1 MLLKRLKVLILI
13 FCLLSAGLLI
23 LSFLALHRVNSLMA
37 PVSATMD
44 SQVIEV
50 DIPLRSTTAQIAAIL
65 KEEGLIKN
73 EMVFRLYSR
82 FRGYD
87 QKLQAGRHL
96 LSPDMALEELLTNLQ
111 QGVVYK
117 EGIRFTIPEGFNLEQ
132 IAARLESEGLFEKE
146 AFLQACLN
154 YPREN
159 TFDFLQ
165 EVPLDVKY
173 TLEGYLFPDTFEV
186 RGDITPKETIEIM
199 LRRFDNVFTENFRHR
214 AEELGLSIHEVVTL
228 ASIVEKES
236 RADEERPVIAA
247 VFLNRLRSPSMP
259 LLQSCA
265 TVQYVLG
272 EVKPVLTYQD
282 LEVDSPFNTYLYPNL
297 PPGPIASPGR
307 EALEAALYPA
317 DVNYLYFVYKE
328 DGSGTHYFSTT
339 LQEHNH
345 HKNLAQRN
353 R

>member
-1 MLLKRLKVLILI
+1 
-13 FCLLSAGLLI
+13 
-23 LSFLALHRVNSLMA
+23 
-37 PVSATMD
+37 MD
-44 SQVIEV
+44 SQEIEV
-50 DIPLRSTTAQIAAIL
+50 NIPLRSSTAQIAAIL

-82 FRGYD
+82 YRGYD

-96 LSPDMALEELLTNLQ
+96 LSADMSLEELLSNLQ
-111 QGVVYK
+111 QGVVFK

-132 IAARLESEGLFEKE
+132 IAARLENEGLFEGE
-146 AFLQACLN
+146 AFLQACLD
-154 YPREN
+154 YPGEN
-159 TFDFLQ
+159 TTFDFLN
-165 EVPLDVKY
+165 EVPLDVSY

-186 RGDITPKETIEIM
+186 RRDITPKETIEVM
-199 LRRFDNVFTENFRHR
+199 LRRFDNVFTADFRLR

-236 RADEERPVIAA
+236 RVGAEQPIIAA
-247 VFLNRLRSPSMP
+247 VFHNRLRSPSMP

-265 TVQYVLG
+265 TVQYALG

-282 LEVDSPFNTYLYPNL
+282 LEVDSSYNTYLYPNL

-307 EALEAALYPA
+307 GALEAVLYPA

-339 LQEHNH
+339 LQEHNYY
-345 HKNLAQRN
+345 KNLAQRN

>member
-1 MLLKRLKVLILI
+1 M
-13 FCLLSAGLLI
+13 
-23 LSFLALHRVNSLMA
+23 SFLALHRLNSLIA
-37 PVSATMD
+37 PVSTTMD

-50 DIPLRSTTAQIAAIL
+50 NIPLRSSTAQIAAIL
-65 KEEGLIKN
+65 KDEGLIKN

-82 FRGYD
+82 YKGYD

-96 LSPDMALEELLTNLQ
+96 LSPDMGLEELLTNLQ

-117 EGIRFTIPEGFNLEQ
+117 EGIRFTIPEGFNLKQ
-132 IAARLESEGLFEKE
+132 IAARLENEGLFEQE
-146 AFLQACLN
+146 AFLQACLD

-159 TFDFLQ
+159 TFDFLNK
-165 EVPLDVKY
+165 VPSDVYY

-186 RGDITPKETIEIM
+186 RRDITPKETIEIM
-199 LRRFDNVFTENFRHR
+199 LRRFDNVFTENFRNR

-236 RADEERPVIAA
+236 RVGDERPIIAA
-247 VFLNRLRSPSMP
+247 VFHNRLRSPSMP

-282 LEVDSPFNTYLYPNL
+282 LEVDSSYNTYLYPNL

-307 EALEAALYPA
+307 EALEAVLYPA

-345 HKNLAQRN
+345 YKNLAQRN